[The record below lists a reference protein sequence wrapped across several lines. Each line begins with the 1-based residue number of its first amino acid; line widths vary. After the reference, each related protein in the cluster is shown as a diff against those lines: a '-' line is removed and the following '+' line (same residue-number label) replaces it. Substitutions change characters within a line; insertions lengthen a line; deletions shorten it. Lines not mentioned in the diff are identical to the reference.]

1 MSRALLSSIVS
12 AFALLLAGPGAA
24 EDITPASQKAAAVI
38 DTLDVEQHWPAGVHV
53 HWESGEPDGRPETS
67 SGKHTHCSPVLIA
80 YTCGTALS
88 ARFDTTRRFAQRILN
103 TAARVAMM

>member
-24 EDITPASQKAAAVI
+24 EDITPAAQKAAAVI

-67 SGKHTHCSPVLIA
+67 SGKHTHCSAFVA
-80 YTCGTALS
+80 S
-88 ARFDTTRRFAQRILN
+88 AAKRLGVYIL
-103 TAARVAMM
+103 RPPQHP